1 MDNLKIISKKVYPR
15 FKSRNLIN
23 KFEVSLNIENSDVFK
38 LLKETTKKDL
48 ILDYSQ
54 LRIGLL
60 HYLKVALPK
69 NSRIATTSYT
79 IFDIINIIINSGNKP
94 VFVDIENDNLG
105 PSRDELINLV
115 IKKKVDCVI
124 YTYLHGYKCDITE
137 LSKVCKKYNC
147 LLIEDC
153 AQSLWN
159 FDRPVNF
166 LPGSFGDVALFSTG
180 LYKNI
185 NSISGGLICLNS
197 NHRLSRKLIR
207 EHRKLGNSISKDFI
221 NRMFYTF
228 FFKLI
233 TNKYIFPLITF
244 RILKYG
250 FINNLEFINKRA
262 REENNPRYINRTEK
276 DILKMNF
283 IQKLLINFKSK
294 KSFLHDC
301 NQKNKLA
308 QTYLENLEISIM
320 NHYINVPGLNRNLGY
335 KNLIAISSN
344 NQIPLICKEREKL
357 LSFLVKNN
365 IDIAAQHIRNLTTI
379 DIYSSFEKEKIYK
392 SDIVSKS
399 LILLPC
405 YPGFPP
411 SEAKKISKSINRFYF
426 KK

>member
-1 MDNLKIISKKVYPR
+1 MDNLKILSKKVYPR
-15 FKSRNLIN
+15 FKARNLFN
-23 KFEVSLNIENSDVFK
+23 KFEVSLNIENSEVYK
-38 LLKETTKKDL
+38 LIKETTKKDL

-69 NSRIATTSYT
+69 NAHIATTSYT
-79 IFDIINIIINSGNKP
+79 IFDMINIIINSGNQP
-94 VFVDIENDNLG
+94 FFVDIEKDNLG
-105 PSRDELINLV
+105 PSRNELINLV
-115 IKKKVDCVI
+115 INKKVDCVI
-124 YTYLHGYKCDITE
+124 YTYLHGYKCDISE
-137 LSKVCKKYNC
+137 LSKVCKKYSC

-153 AQSLWN
+153 AQSLWS

-197 NHRLSRKLIR
+197 NHRLSKKLIK
-207 EHRKLGNSISKDFI
+207 EHRKLGDAISKDFI
-221 NRMFYTF
+221 NRFIYAF

-244 RILKYG
+244 QVLKFG

-262 REENNPRYINRTEK
+262 REENNPRYIYRTEK

-283 IQKLLINFKSK
+283 IQKLLINLKTK
-294 KSFLHDC
+294 KSILKDC
-301 NQKNKLA
+301 EQKNKLA
-308 QTYLENLEISIM
+308 KTYLENLNISLMKDHIK
-320 NHYINVPGLNRNLGY
+320 IPGLKKNIGY
-335 KNLIAISSN
+335 KNFEKISSN
-344 NQIPLICKEREKL
+344 NQIPLICKERDKL
-357 LSFLVKNN
+357 LSYLIKNN
-365 IDIAAQHIRNLTTI
+365 IDVAAQHIRNLNSI
-379 DIYSSFEKEKIYK
+379 DIYSSFKKEKI
-392 SDIVSKS
+392 SHSEIISKS

-411 SEAKKISKSINRFYF
+411 SEAEKISKSINKFYL
-426 KK
+426 